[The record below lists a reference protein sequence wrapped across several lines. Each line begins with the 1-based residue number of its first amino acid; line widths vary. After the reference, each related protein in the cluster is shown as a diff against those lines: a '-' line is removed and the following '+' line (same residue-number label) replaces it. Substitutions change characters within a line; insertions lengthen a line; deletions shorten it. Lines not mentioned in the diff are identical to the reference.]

1 MVGKAVEIKE
11 RMQKTSAFFWQL
23 FGISTRPQT
32 SPNFPL
38 PILFQ
43 LVFQTLSTANS
54 TAPAFISAKMF
65 SPIVNNCPLE
75 ISPSPPEEWG

>member
-32 SPNFPL
+32 SPNFP
-38 PILFQ
+38 PANIIP
-43 LVFQTLSTANS
+43 VFQTLNS
-54 TAPAFISAKMF
+54 
-65 SPIVNNCPLE
+65 
-75 ISPSPPEEWG
+75 

>member
-32 SPNFPL
+32 SPNFP
-38 PILFQ
+38 PANIIP
-43 LVFQTLSTANS
+43 VFQTFSTANS

>member
-43 LVFQTLSTANS
+43 YSKHSTANS

>member
-11 RMQKTSAFFWQL
+11 RMQKTSAFFGSSLEYQQDL
-23 FGISTRPQT
+23 KQALIS
-32 SPNFPL
+32 PL

-43 LVFQTLSTANS
+43 YSKHSTANS